1 MELTEEDQMLQA
13 IAMSLGEDVQMSSSS
28 SGASQQR
35 PATALPKPPPPHKE
49 IDDEPLTKETLGNL
63 SI

>member
-13 IAMSLGEDVQMSSSS
+13 IAMSLGEDVQMSSTS
-28 SGASQQR
+28 SGTSQQR
-35 PATALPKPPPPHKE
+35 PAVALPKPPPPHKE

-63 SI
+63 GI